1 MGKRRLGGS
10 RFDLLPLADLADL
23 AAVAADEA
31 MIDAL
36 SGRAP
41 DTVPPAGD
49 PVAELLFELLAVWAC
64 PVSLDNR
71 AWLVRYGSP
80 PMSAQ
85 GALYERRACGEAVF
99 HPLQFRC
106 RSRVPRRPGRV
117 RGWV

>member
-10 RFDLLPLADLADL
+10 RFDLLPLGDLADL
-23 AAVAADEA
+23 AAVAADDA
-31 MIDAL
+31 LIDAL

-41 DTVPPAGD
+41 DTVPPVGD

-80 PMSAQ
+80 PMTPRVRCTN
-85 GALYERRACGEAVF
+85 GALAARPYFIHSEFAVAVEF
-99 HPLQFRC
+99 
-106 RSRVPRRPGRV
+106 
-117 RGWV
+117 